1 MISVLLAQQLRDG
14 GLRWEPAPGDRFVVA
29 DRDMDDDVFTVSE
42 MTIEVH
48 EGPAGRV
55 IGFNGTVE
63 WALDSVTQPQTV
75 WLPSEAQLRELLGG
89 TFRRLE
95 RDGDVWAVEIEV
107 GDQPQRI
114 AHESAAEAYGL
125 ALLYLVTGDLT
136 GDVIGD
142 VNCDVNGDV
151 AADTAAE
158 LS

>member
-1 MISVLLAQQLRDG
+1 MLARRLRDG
-14 GLRWEPAPGDRFVVA
+14 GLRWEPAAGDRFVVA
-29 DRDMDDDVFTVSE
+29 DRNMDDDVFTVSE
-42 MTIEVH
+42 MTVEVH

-95 RDGDVWAVEIEV
+95 RDGDGWAVEIEV
-107 GDQPQRI
+107 ADQPQRI
-114 AHESAAEAYGL
+114 THESAAEAYGL
-125 ALLYLVTGDLT
+125 ALLYLVTGD
-136 GDVIGD
+136 
-142 VNCDVNGDV
+142 V
-151 AADTAAE
+151 AAQASAE